1 MKFEQAE
8 ELSFV
13 ITESMR
19 MAKFS
24 YEKYKT
30 DPNPKILI
38 LDDNYKYNG
47 KGKIIPGQ
55 HDILGFNIN
64 YIKSKKDIEKIKKK
78 IITEQHEILGKNN
91 NNIKSK
97 KDKKKKKKIYNIAE
111 KAKKEKIDIYKE
123 IKEKFP
129 NSLKYIRHY
138 RRSFIKNFKEK
149 KGLLFFKV

>member
-24 YEKYKT
+24 YKKYKT

-64 YIKSKKDIEKIKKK
+64 YIKSKKDIEKI
-78 IITEQHEILGKNN
+78 
-91 NNIKSK
+91 
-97 KDKKKKKKIYNIAE
+97 KKIYNIAE

>member
-64 YIKSKKDIEKIKKK
+64 YIKSKKDIEKIKK
-78 IITEQHEILGKNN
+78 N
-91 NNIKSK
+91 
-97 KDKKKKKKIYNIAE
+97 YNIAE

-149 KGLLFFKV
+149 KGLLFFKVYVILKID

>member
-47 KGKIIPGQ
+47 KGKIIPEQ

-64 YIKSKKDIEKIKKK
+64 YIKSKKDIEKI
-78 IITEQHEILGKNN
+78 
-91 NNIKSK
+91 
-97 KDKKKKKKIYNIAE
+97 KKIYNIAE

>member
-64 YIKSKKDIEKIKKK
+64 YIKSKKDIEKIR
-78 IITEQHEILGKNN
+78 
-91 NNIKSK
+91 
-97 KDKKKKKKIYNIAE
+97 KIYNIAE

-129 NSLKYIRHY
+129 NSLRYIRHY

>member
-64 YIKSKKDIEKIKKK
+64 YIKSKKDIEKIKK
-78 IITEQHEILGKNN
+78 
-91 NNIKSK
+91 
-97 KDKKKKKKIYNIAE
+97 IYNIAE

-129 NSLKYIRHY
+129 NSLKYTRY
-138 RRSFIKNFKEK
+138 
-149 KGLLFFKV
+149 

>member
-64 YIKSKKDIEKIKKK
+64 YIKSKKDVEKI
-78 IITEQHEILGKNN
+78 
-91 NNIKSK
+91 
-97 KDKKKKKKIYNIAE
+97 KKIYNIAE

-138 RRSFIKNFKEK
+138 RRSFVKNFKEK

>member
-19 MAKFS
+19 TAKFS

-64 YIKSKKDIEKIKKK
+64 YIKSKKDIEKIKK
-78 IITEQHEILGKNN
+78 
-91 NNIKSK
+91 
-97 KDKKKKKKIYNIAE
+97 IYNIAE

>member
-38 LDDNYKYNG
+38 LDDNYKFY
-47 KGKIIPGQ
+47 
-55 HDILGFNIN
+55 D
-64 YIKSKKDIEKIKKK
+64 KDYCLI
-78 IITEQHEILGKNN
+78 
-91 NNIKSK
+91 
-97 KDKKKKKKIYNIAE
+97 
-111 KAKKEKIDIYKE
+111 
-123 IKEKFP
+123 
-129 NSLKYIRHY
+129 
-138 RRSFIKNFKEK
+138 
-149 KGLLFFKV
+149 

>member
-47 KGKIIPGQ
+47 KGKIISGQ

-64 YIKSKKDIEKIKKK
+64 YIKSKKDIEKIKK
-78 IITEQHEILGKNN
+78 
-91 NNIKSK
+91 S
-97 KDKKKKKKIYNIAE
+97 YNIAE

-123 IKEKFP
+123 IKGKFP

-149 KGLLFFKV
+149 KGFLFFKV

>member
-19 MAKFS
+19 VAKFS

-47 KGKIIPGQ
+47 KGKITPGQ

-64 YIKSKKDIEKIKKK
+64 YIKSKKDIEKI
-78 IITEQHEILGKNN
+78 
-91 NNIKSK
+91 
-97 KDKKKKKKIYNIAE
+97 KKIYNIAE

>member
-19 MAKFS
+19 MVKFS

-47 KGKIIPGQ
+47 KGKIIQGQ

-64 YIKSKKDIEKIKKK
+64 YIKSKKDIEKI
-78 IITEQHEILGKNN
+78 
-91 NNIKSK
+91 
-97 KDKKKKKKIYNIAE
+97 KKIYNIAE

>member
-38 LDDNYKYNG
+38 LEDNYKYNG

-55 HDILGFNIN
+55 HNIIGFNIN
-64 YIKSKKDIEKIKKK
+64 YIKSKKDIEKI
-78 IITEQHEILGKNN
+78 
-91 NNIKSK
+91 
-97 KDKKKKKKIYNIAE
+97 KKIYNIAE

>member
-47 KGKIIPGQ
+47 KGKMVPGQ

-64 YIKSKKDIEKIKKK
+64 YIKSKKDIEKIKK
-78 IITEQHEILGKNN
+78 
-91 NNIKSK
+91 
-97 KDKKKKKKIYNIAE
+97 IYNVAE

>member
-47 KGKIIPGQ
+47 KGKIVPGQ

-64 YIKSKKDIEKIKKK
+64 YIKSKKDIEKIKK
-78 IITEQHEILGKNN
+78 
-91 NNIKSK
+91 
-97 KDKKKKKKIYNIAE
+97 IYNIAE
-111 KAKKEKIDIYKE
+111 KAKKEKIDIYRE

>member
-64 YIKSKKDIEKIKKK
+64 YIKSKKDIEKIKK
-78 IITEQHEILGKNN
+78 
-91 NNIKSK
+91 
-97 KDKKKKKKIYNIAE
+97 IYNIAE

>member
-64 YIKSKKDIEKIKKK
+64 YIKSKKDIEKIKK
-78 IITEQHEILGKNN
+78 
-91 NNIKSK
+91 
-97 KDKKKKKKIYNIAE
+97 IYNIAE
-111 KAKKEKIDIYKE
+111 KAKKEKMDIYKE

>member
-64 YIKSKKDIEKIKKK
+64 YIKSKKDIEKIKK
-78 IITEQHEILGKNN
+78 
-91 NNIKSK
+91 
-97 KDKKKKKKIYNIAE
+97 IYNIAE

-138 RRSFIKNFKEK
+138 RKSFIKNFKEK

>member
-19 MAKFS
+19 IAKFS

-47 KGKIIPGQ
+47 KGKIIQGQ

-64 YIKSKKDIEKIKKK
+64 YIKSKKDIEKI
-78 IITEQHEILGKNN
+78 
-91 NNIKSK
+91 
-97 KDKKKKKKIYNIAE
+97 KKIYNIAE

>member
-47 KGKIIPGQ
+47 KGKVIPGQ

-64 YIKSKKDIEKIKKK
+64 YIKSKKDIEKI
-78 IITEQHEILGKNN
+78 
-91 NNIKSK
+91 
-97 KDKKKKKKIYNIAE
+97 KKIYNIAE

-129 NSLKYIRHY
+129 NSLRYIRHY

>member
-13 ITESMR
+13 ITENMR

-64 YIKSKKDIEKIKKK
+64 YIKSKKDIEKIKK
-78 IITEQHEILGKNN
+78 
-91 NNIKSK
+91 
-97 KDKKKKKKIYNIAE
+97 IYNIAE

>member
-47 KGKIIPGQ
+47 KGKIIQGQ

-64 YIKSKKDIEKIKKK
+64 YIKSKKDIEKIKK
-78 IITEQHEILGKNN
+78 
-91 NNIKSK
+91 
-97 KDKKKKKKIYNIAE
+97 IYNIAE
-111 KAKKEKIDIYKE
+111 KAKKEKTDIYKE

>member
-64 YIKSKKDIEKIKKK
+64 YIKSKKDIEKIKK
-78 IITEQHEILGKNN
+78 
-91 NNIKSK
+91 
-97 KDKKKKKKIYNIAE
+97 IYNIAE

-149 KGLLFFKV
+149 KGLLFFKVYVILK

>member
-1 MKFEQAE
+1 
-8 ELSFV
+8 
-13 ITESMR
+13 MR

-64 YIKSKKDIEKIKKK
+64 YIKSKKDIEKIKK
-78 IITEQHEILGKNN
+78 
-91 NNIKSK
+91 
-97 KDKKKKKKIYNIAE
+97 IYNIAE

>member
-47 KGKIIPGQ
+47 KGKIIQGQ
-55 HDILGFNIN
+55 NDKHGFNIKN
-64 YIKSKKDIEKIKKK
+64 IKSKKDIEKI
-78 IITEQHEILGKNN
+78 
-91 NNIKSK
+91 
-97 KDKKKKKKIYNIAE
+97 KKIYNIAE

>member
-64 YIKSKKDIEKIKKK
+64 YIKSKKDIEKGLIDRIGEK
-78 IITEQHEILGKNN
+78 I
-91 NNIKSK
+91 
-97 KDKKKKKKIYNIAE
+97 KKIYNIAE

>member
-13 ITESMR
+13 ITENMR

-64 YIKSKKDIEKIKKK
+64 YIKSKKDIEKIKK
-78 IITEQHEILGKNN
+78 IF
-91 NNIKSK
+91 
-97 KDKKKKKKIYNIAE
+97 NIAE

>member
-64 YIKSKKDIEKIKKK
+64 YIKSKKDIEKIKK
-78 IITEQHEILGKNN
+78 
-91 NNIKSK
+91 
-97 KDKKKKKKIYNIAE
+97 IYNIAE

-138 RRSFIKNFKEK
+138 RRPFIKNFKEK

>member
-64 YIKSKKDIEKIKKK
+64 YIKSKKDIEKIKK
-78 IITEQHEILGKNN
+78 
-91 NNIKSK
+91 
-97 KDKKKKKKIYNIAE
+97 IYNIAE

-149 KGLLFFKV
+149 KGLLFFKM

>member
-47 KGKIIPGQ
+47 KGKVIPGQ

-64 YIKSKKDIEKIKKK
+64 YIKSKKDVEKI
-78 IITEQHEILGKNN
+78 
-91 NNIKSK
+91 
-97 KDKKKKKKIYNIAE
+97 KKIYNIAE

>member
-64 YIKSKKDIEKIKKK
+64 YIKISISNQNKNTVKDDKWE
-78 IITEQHEILGKNN
+78 ITEK
-91 NNIKSK
+91 
-97 KDKKKKKKIYNIAE
+97 
-111 KAKKEKIDIYKE
+111 
-123 IKEKFP
+123 
-129 NSLKYIRHY
+129 
-138 RRSFIKNFKEK
+138 
-149 KGLLFFKV
+149 

>member
-19 MAKFS
+19 IAKFS

-64 YIKSKKDIEKIKKK
+64 YIKSKKDIEKIKK
-78 IITEQHEILGKNN
+78 
-91 NNIKSK
+91 
-97 KDKKKKKKIYNIAE
+97 IYNIAE

>member
-64 YIKSKKDIEKIKKK
+64 YVKSKKDIEKI
-78 IITEQHEILGKNN
+78 
-91 NNIKSK
+91 
-97 KDKKKKKKIYNIAE
+97 KKIYNIAE

>member
-47 KGKIIPGQ
+47 KGKMIPGQ

-64 YIKSKKDIEKIKKK
+64 YIKSKKDTEKI
-78 IITEQHEILGKNN
+78 
-91 NNIKSK
+91 
-97 KDKKKKKKIYNIAE
+97 KKIYNIAE

>member
-64 YIKSKKDIEKIKKK
+64 YIKSKKDIEKIKK
-78 IITEQHEILGKNN
+78 
-91 NNIKSK
+91 
-97 KDKKKKKKIYNIAE
+97 IYNIAE
-111 KAKKEKIDIYKE
+111 KSKKEKIDIYKE

>member
-55 HDILGFNIN
+55 HDILGYNIN
-64 YIKSKKDIEKIKKK
+64 YIKSKKDIEKI
-78 IITEQHEILGKNN
+78 
-91 NNIKSK
+91 
-97 KDKKKKKKIYNIAE
+97 KKIYNIAE

>member
-64 YIKSKKDIEKIKKK
+64 YIKSNKDIEKI
-78 IITEQHEILGKNN
+78 
-91 NNIKSK
+91 
-97 KDKKKKKKIYNIAE
+97 KKIYNIAE

>member
-47 KGKIIPGQ
+47 KGKVITGQ

-64 YIKSKKDIEKIKKK
+64 YIKSKKDVEKI
-78 IITEQHEILGKNN
+78 
-91 NNIKSK
+91 
-97 KDKKKKKKIYNIAE
+97 KKIYNIAE

>member
-24 YEKYKT
+24 YEKYRT

-64 YIKSKKDIEKIKKK
+64 YIKSKKDIEKI
-78 IITEQHEILGKNN
+78 
-91 NNIKSK
+91 
-97 KDKKKKKKIYNIAE
+97 KKIYNIAE

>member
-64 YIKSKKDIEKIKKK
+64 YIKSKKDIEKIKK
-78 IITEQHEILGKNN
+78 
-91 NNIKSK
+91 
-97 KDKKKKKKIYNIAE
+97 IYNIAE

-138 RRSFIKNFKEK
+138 KRSFIKNFKEK

>member
-30 DPNPKILI
+30 DSNPKILI

-64 YIKSKKDIEKIKKK
+64 YIKSKKDIEKI
-78 IITEQHEILGKNN
+78 
-91 NNIKSK
+91 
-97 KDKKKKKKIYNIAE
+97 KKIYNIAE